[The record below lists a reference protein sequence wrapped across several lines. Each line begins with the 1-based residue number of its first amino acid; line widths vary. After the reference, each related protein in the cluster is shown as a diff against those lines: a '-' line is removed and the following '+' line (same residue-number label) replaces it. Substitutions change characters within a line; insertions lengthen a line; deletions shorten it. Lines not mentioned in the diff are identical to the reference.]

1 MPRRSELLAA
11 LSVAIDLGLGQPSEH
26 VLRSTLI
33 AVRLA
38 DRMGLRRPQRD
49 STYLTTQI
57 LWLGCHVDSREF
69 AQMFGDDIA
78 IRADSYLVDW
88 VGLPYMKFMLSNVAK
103 GEPLPQRLALMAK
116 MMRGGSKQR
125 VLTQHGHCVA
135 AGLLAAELG
144 LPREVQGALG
154 NTFERWDGTGGP
166 VGVAGE
172 AIPIEARI
180 ALFADL
186 VEVHHRLGGVDA
198 AERLASGRRGTHF
211 DPAVVDAFLADPA
224 AIVAQPDDVWTA
236 ALAEAPA
243 ESAEMSEPE
252 LDRMIVALGDFGDL
266 KCPFT
271 LGHSRAVAA
280 LAAAAAVEVGLSA
293 AEVADVRR
301 AGHLHDIGRI
311 GVSSDI
317 WERAGALSPDQ
328 WERVRLHPYLTGRIL
343 ERVGG
348 LDRVARIAANHHE
361 CVDGSGYPR
370 GLAAGQLSLADRILA
385 AAVAYESALEP
396 RPYRAA
402 RTPDEAAERLR
413 RRADAGQL
421 DATAVHAV
429 LGAAGHAPVR
439 SKRRDDGLTP
449 REVEI
454 LLLVARGA
462 SNRDIAEQLFLS
474 EKTVRNHVERTY
486 TKLGVN
492 NRVGASL
499 YALESGLVAPA

>member
-1 MPRRSELLAA
+1 MLAA
-11 LSVAIDLGLGQPSEH
+11 LSIAIDLGLGQPSEH

-38 DRMGLRRPQRD
+38 DRLGVPRPQRD
-49 STYLTTQI
+49 ATYLTTLI
-57 LWLGCHVDSREF
+57 LWIGCHVDSREY

-78 IRADSYLVDW
+78 IRADAYLVDW
-88 VGLPYMKFMLSNVAK
+88 VGLPYMKFMLSSAAK
-103 GEPLPQRLALMAK
+103 GEPLPHRLKVMAK
-116 MMRGGSKQR
+116 LVQGGPR
-125 VLTQHGHCVA
+125 ERTVMQHGHCVA

-144 LPREVQGALG
+144 LPEPVQRALG
-154 NTFERWDGTGGP
+154 NTFERWDGKGGP
-166 VGVAGE
+166 TGVSGD
-172 AIPIEARI
+172 AIPLEARI
-180 ALFADL
+180 GLFADL
-186 VEVHHRLGGVDA
+186 IEVHHRLGGLDA
-198 AERLASGRRGTHF
+198 ATTLARSRRGTQF
-211 DPAVVDAFLADPA
+211 DPAVVDGFLADPEP
-224 AIVAQPDDVWTA
+224 ILAQPQDVWTA

-243 ESAEMSEPE
+243 ERAEMGEAE
-252 LDRMIVALGDFGDL
+252 LDRIIVALGDFADL

-280 LAAAAAVEVGLSA
+280 LAAAAAAEAGLSQS
-293 AEVADVRR
+293 EITDIRR
-301 AGHLHDIGRI
+301 AGHLHDLGRI
-311 GVSSDI
+311 GVSSDT
-317 WERAGALSPDQ
+317 WERASALTPDQ

-370 GLAAGQLSLADRILA
+370 GLAAGQLSQADRILA

-396 RPYRAA
+396 RPYREA
-402 RTPDEAAERLR
+402 RTPEEAADRLR
-413 RRADAGQL
+413 RRVDTGQL
-421 DATAVHAV
+421 DETAVHAV
-429 LGAAGHAPVR
+429 LSVAGHAAVKT
-439 SKRRDDGLTP
+439 KRRDDGLTP

-462 SNRDIAEQLFLS
+462 SNKDIAAQLVLS

-486 TKLGVN
+486 AKLGVK

-499 YALESGLVAPA
+499 YALEKGLVAPN